1 MIFLAGERIEGDA
14 PTFVEKPKIISED
27 DGKRIIMECKVKANP
42 KPTIIWYL
50 DNVVTKET
58 NRIIQ
63 TVKQEKD
70 VYTIRLELRVGNL
83 FIFFCCC

>member
-1 MIFLAGERIEGDA
+1 MFVGERIEGDA

-50 DNVVTKET
+50 DNVVIKET

-70 VYTIRLELRVGNL
+70 VYTIKLELRVIA
-83 FIFFCCC
+83 IFDCFL